1 MRRMNEAAAG
11 ERFGGSGGGD
21 LEEAMWNSAEICYGA
36 TESELALEG
45 RVMVSRESRA
55 CEVKCDQGGLAV
67 SISTIVQPSD
77 HTSAGRP

>member
-36 TESELALEG
+36 TE
-45 RVMVSRESRA
+45 
-55 CEVKCDQGGLAV
+55 
-67 SISTIVQPSD
+67 
-77 HTSAGRP
+77 